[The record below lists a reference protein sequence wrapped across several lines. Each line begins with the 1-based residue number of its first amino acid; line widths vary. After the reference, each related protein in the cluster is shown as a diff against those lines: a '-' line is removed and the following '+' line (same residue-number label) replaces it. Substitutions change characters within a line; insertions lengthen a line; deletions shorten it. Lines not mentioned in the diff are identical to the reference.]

1 MQRDLLIEIIGKF
14 LFVPH
19 AVPHARF
26 AGLSGA
32 GQAIRLAF
40 ERQM

>member
-1 MQRDLLIEIIGKF
+1 MQRNQHLAIIDEF
-14 LFVPH
+14 MFVSH
-19 AVPHARF
+19 AVSHMRF